1 MKKIF
6 NTILMITTISL
17 CCSNVDKISNKI
29 DINDNIDNYTFLNEW
44 RSKILN
50 NKNTINN
57 ISYVDNYIEQYYYSD
72 NNIKLWC

>member
-6 NTILMITTISL
+6 NTILMIATISL
-17 CCSNVDKISNKI
+17 CCNNVDKINNNI

-44 RSKILN
+44 RSKILD

-57 ISYVDNYIEQYYYSD
+57 ISYIDNYIEQYYYSD